1 MAVLHLEAASGAG
14 RALLGCPPG
23 GALAPGT
30 LPSAGLPRSTALPA
44 FSMRNLRREPTKNHR
59 RFTAEPGEE
68 NSTTQFLSSRA
79 ERTTISP
86 ESRMPSRND
95 LISEG
100 VNRLCGDIRETATDY
115 DVSRK
120 SRKCRLTPSEIR
132 SFLDGILLSG
142 DIVVRSAL
150 DERN

>member
-44 FSMRNLRREPTKNHR
+44 FSMRNLRREPAKKHR

-95 LISEG
+95 LIS
-100 VNRLCGDIRETATDY
+100 DIFVSDLSAIRDIAADRPHRQERAAVAA
-115 DVSRK
+115 DVPK
-120 SRKCRLTPSEIR
+120 
-132 SFLDGILLSG
+132 
-142 DIVVRSAL
+142 
-150 DERN
+150 